1 MNANIV
7 LNPGV
12 KQKDP
17 SRAVV
22 IAVSSHAMFELGGE
36 QKPHLEKVKQEP
48 EPRSTIKDNEP
59 FREGIAF
66 PFIKA
71 VQKVN
76 KKLLEK
82 NANEMLLFDVILL
95 SNDVSPASRSRVV
108 NSVLHYDLEIGRFCF
123 CSDEDF
129 AASLQY
135 NHVKLFLSTDTD
147 EVGKALKEGFPAA
160 LLYQQHGQ
168 GTADTLRVLFSGDVL
183 GFSDD
188 MAHVLRKQGFSEP
201 QLQSIS
207 TAKGAMKEFV
217 TVIGEMRR
225 RFGRE
230 GSPLCTCLV
239 AVWTPRD
246 ACAGALKTLRGWGL
260 EVDEAFCLA
269 GAPQSP
275 ILAQIQPHIL
285 YDHGLH
291 NARDVPAQC

>member
-17 SRAVV
+17 SRALV

-36 QKPHLEKVKQEP
+36 LKLHLQKVKQEP
-48 EPRSTIKDNEP
+48 EPKSTVKDNEP

-71 VQKVN
+71 VQQVN

-82 NANEMLLFDVILL
+82 NANEMLLFDVILF
-95 SNDVSPASRSRVV
+95 SNDVSPASQSRVV
-108 NSVLHYDLEIGRFCF
+108 NSALHY
-123 CSDEDF
+123 
-129 AASLQY
+129 
-135 NHVKLFLSTDTD
+135 DTD

-160 LLYQQHGQ
+160 LLYQQRGQ
-168 GTADTLRVLFSGDVL
+168 GTTDTLRVLFSGDVL

-188 MAHVLRKQGFSEP
+188 MAHFLREQGFSEP

-207 TAKGAMKEFV
+207 TAKGAMKEFA

-239 AVWTPRD
+239 TVWTPRD
-246 ACAGALKTLRGWGL
+246 ACAGALKMLRGWGL

-291 NARDVPAQC
+291 NARNVPAQC